1 MIIGITGST
10 GVLGSALKKTFKKFK
25 VVNFTGDISKKKDII
40 SWLAENNLNAII
52 HLAAIV
58 PIEKVNKNKY
68 KAKKVNFYGTKNLV
82 DCIKKTFVNSK
93 IWFFF
98 SSTSHIYKF
107 SNKQI
112 NEKFKP
118 SPISFY
124 GKTKLMSENYI
135 KKNGK
140 NINYCIGRI
149 FSFTSI
155 RQKKSFIVP
164 SLVKKLKDRRKKLF
178 FNNLNHY
185 RDFLTLEEIGDA
197 IKKLLINKATG
208 TYNICSGKK
217 INLIKIAKSLNY
229 KKKEL
234 IIKKNHKQTMLVGD
248 NKKLKKLKWKLNN
261 INYINYLKK
270 EF

>member
-10 GVLGSALKKTFKKFK
+10 SVLGSALKETLKNFKL
-25 VVNFTGDISKKKDII
+25 VNFTGDICKKKDIN
-40 SWLAENNLNAII
+40 SWLTKNNLNAII

-68 KAKKVNFYGTKNLV
+68 KAKKINFNGTKNLV
-82 DCIKKTFVNSK
+82 DCVKKTFKNSK
-93 IWFFF
+93 IWFFYA
-98 SSTSHIYKF
+98 STSHIYKF
-107 SNKQI
+107 SKKKI
-112 NEKFKP
+112 NEKIKP
-118 SPISFY
+118 SPLSFY

-135 KKNGK
+135 KKNEK

-155 RQKKSFIVP
+155 RQKKSFLVP
-164 SLVKKLKDRRKKLF
+164 NLVKKLKDRRKKLS

-185 RDFLTLEEIGDA
+185 RDFLTLGDIGDA
-197 IKKLLINKATG
+197 IKKLLINRATG

-229 KKKEL
+229 KNKEL
-234 IIKKNHKQTMLVGD
+234 IIKKKHKQTTLVGEK
-248 NKKLKKLKWKLNN
+248 NKLKKLKRKVSN

-270 EF
+270 